1 MHMTRFFKQLVIFA
15 LCTGA
20 AIAGAIAADRQTPAT
35 IQKAVDN
42 FLRVQTA
49 GLPGKVTYTIGGV
62 DPRLT
67 LAACAAPEVFLPP
80 GARLW
85 GLTSLGVRCEGAA
98 PWSILMAAQIKV
110 MGDYVVTAHPLVQ
123 GRALTAA
130 DVAVQS
136 GDLTQLPAGIVTD
149 PQLAVGKTPTS
160 SLAAGQPLRQ
170 ELLRSPLVIQQGQTV
185 KVQSSGR
192 GFMVTADGKSLSNA
206 TDGQI
211 AQVRIST
218 GQTVS
223 GVARAGGIVDISF

>member
-1 MHMTRFFKQLVIFA
+1 MKQLFKLLAMLA
-15 LCTGA
+15 LA
-20 AIAGAIAADRQTPAT
+20 AGAGHIYAQAVERQAPAP
-35 IQKAVDN
+35 ILKAVDN

-49 GLPGKVTYTIGGV
+49 GLPGKVSYTIGGV
-62 DPRLT
+62 DPRLMLT
-67 LAACAAPEVFLPP
+67 ACAAPEVFLPT

-85 GLTSLGVRCEGAA
+85 GLTSLGVRCNGTT
-98 PWSILMAAQIKV
+98 PWSILIPAQIRV
-110 MGDYVVTAHPLVQ
+110 TGDYVVTARPLAQ

-130 DVAVQS
+130 DVAMQS
-136 GDLTQLPAGIVTD
+136 GDLTQLPSGILND
-149 PQLAVGKTPTS
+149 PQLAVGKTPTAA
-160 SLAAGQPLRQ
+160 LAAGQPLRQ
-170 ELLRSPLVIQQGQTV
+170 DLLRSPLVIQQGQTV
-185 KVQSSGR
+185 KVQSTGH